1 MKLIAETQEPC
12 KASGHPVRVKW
23 YLAEVDEIPE
33 QAWEIV
39 LKSIGSNDLARST
52 K

>member
-23 YLAEVDEIPE
+23 FLADADDLPEEVRKAVSEP
-33 QAWEIV
+33 V
-39 LKSIGSNDLARST
+39 RGVT
-52 K
+52 G